1 MVKLELLLLVFGVI
15 EMLVPSSFQPL
26 VSENSCFMGVSVMG
40 GVVNQF
46 AQSLVMMSHCKFL
59 GSAHYTI
66 AKDTHDNSTNTTI
79 FTNWN
84 GAPKGLNK
92 LNKVYQFF
100 FASTQ
105 LSEFVGVIFQYVAT
119 RESSTNDPSI
129 RFGVHNLAGT
139 LLSKRV
145 LFEFPQHLQ
154 MSDTTVQE
162 VPYTATSGA
171 IFYEAPTGTSGTD
184 EPRPLFIPSANRGD
198 MLIIEVEVTDC
209 DLVQLD
215 IFDLYQP
222 EVTP

>member
-1 MVKLELLLLVFGVI
+1 
-15 EMLVPSSFQPL
+15 MLVPSSFQPL
-26 VSENSCFMGVSVMG
+26 VSEESCYMGVSVMG

-66 AKDTHDNSTNTTI
+66 AKDTFDSASSTTQ

-84 GAPKGLNK
+84 GTPAGLNK
-92 LNKVYQFF
+92 QNKTYQFF
-100 FASTQ
+100 YASTE
-105 LSEFVGVIFQYVAT
+105 LSEWVGLIFQYVAT
-119 RESSTNDPSI
+119 KESSTNDPSI
-129 RFGVHNLAGT
+129 RFGVHNLSGT

-154 MSDTTVQE
+154 MSTTNVLE

-171 IFYEAPTGTSGTD
+171 IFYDPPTGTSGTD
-184 EPRPLFIPSANRGD
+184 EPRPLYIPSANRGD

-215 IFDLYQP
+215 IFDLYQS

>member
-1 MVKLELLLLVFGVI
+1 
-15 EMLVPSSFQPL
+15 MLVPSSFQPL
-26 VSENSCFMGVSVMG
+26 VSEQSCFMGVSVMG

-66 AKDTHDNSTNTTI
+66 AKDTFDSASSTTQ
-79 FTNWN
+79 FTNWS
-84 GAPKGLNK
+84 GTPAGLNK
-92 LNKVYQFF
+92 QTKVYQFF
-100 FASTQ
+100 YASTE
-105 LSEFVGVIFQYVAT
+105 LSEWIGLIFQYVAT
-119 RESSTNDPSI
+119 KESSSNDPTI

-154 MSDTTVQE
+154 MSTTNVLE

-171 IFYEAPTGTSGTD
+171 IFYDPPSGTSGTD
-184 EPRPLFIPSANRGD
+184 EPRPLYIPSTNRGD
-198 MLIIEVEVTDC
+198 MLIIEVELTDC

-215 IFDLYQP
+215 IFDIYQS

>member
-1 MVKLELLLLVFGVI
+1 
-15 EMLVPSSFQPL
+15 MLVPSSFQPL

-84 GAPKGLNK
+84 GTPTGLNK
-92 LNKVYQFF
+92 SNKVYKFF

-154 MSDTTVQE
+154 MSETTVKE

-215 IFDLYQP
+215 IFDLYQA